1 MMVTLKQINF
11 RSDPPAP
18 PANYKEVL
26 EILTGTCPAAGYP
39 VYLLQVMTSG
49 TLQNTEY
56 TMTFTCSKEISAR
69 WK

>member
-26 EILTGTCPAAGYP
+26 EILTGTCSAAGYP
-39 VYLLQVMTSG
+39 VYLLQVITIR
-49 TLQNTEY
+49 TFRNT
-56 TMTFTCSKEISAR
+56 K
-69 WK
+69 